1 MQAFGVL
8 WDADKSRQHAEGMGI
23 FASRRM
29 GLARFHDPCMY
40 IQASFPRLVV
50 CGRGLKTILLLL
62 YFPRMV
68 LFRSSNCRSEPNV
81 SHMRDNGQHTPQRVC
96 SPHVTTPGLPKTPS
110 APSVTSLTT
119 ALRSHHHSAGA
130 KTRHPT
136 CIKVY
141 GVDKYGAAVWTWS
154 NSHFRGSSDCASG
167 ITSAWGTLEGPPAL
181 YPAAALIP
189 VPQEGKHGTESRRE
203 GGDSACD
210 GTQRKADHSELPELE
225 ITEVILYSSTR
236 ERILYLAYTIC

>member
-96 SPHVTTPGLPKTPS
+96 SPHVTTPRPS
-110 APSVTSLTT
+110 KNSFS
-119 ALRSHHHSAGA
+119 AL
-130 KTRHPT
+130 
-136 CIKVY
+136 C
-141 GVDKYGAAVWTWS
+141 
-154 NSHFRGSSDCASG
+154 N
-167 ITSAWGTLEGPPAL
+167 
-181 YPAAALIP
+181 IP
-189 VPQEGKHGTESRRE
+189 DHGTEVPPPLCWSQDQASHMHQSLRC
-203 GGDSACD
+203 G
-210 GTQRKADHSELPELE
+210 
-225 ITEVILYSSTR
+225 
-236 ERILYLAYTIC
+236 